1 MDRTQREQTEE
12 KIQWLSRYR
21 KALRRQQLLAM
32 DLEQARG
39 MVLCH
44 APAVDGMPRASGHSD
59 RTGRAA
65 ERLMRA
71 ETRCAA
77 AAADT
82 HRIRSEV
89 QWSISTVFDPTQREL
104 LRRRYLLGQTLTE
117 ISEQMHLEYRWV
129 RRLHRKAVLR
139 AVTELPPAS

>member
-1 MDRTQREQTEE
+1 MERTEREQTEE

-39 MVLCH
+39 AVLCH
-44 APAVDGMPRASGHSD
+44 ARALDGMPRAEGHSD

-65 ERLMRA
+65 ERLMRV
-71 ETRCAA
+71 ETRCAS

-117 ISEQMHLEYRWV
+117 ISEEMHLEYRWV

>member
-21 KALRRQQLLAM
+21 KALRRQQLLAI

-39 MVLCH
+39 RVLCH

-65 ERLMRA
+65 ERLMQA

-139 AVTELPPAS
+139 AVTQLPPAS

>member
-117 ISEQMHLEYRWV
+117 ISEQMPGGYRWV
-129 RRLHRKAVLR
+129 RRPTRQAVQR

>member
-1 MDRTQREQTEE
+1 MEKTQREQVEE

-21 KALRRQQLLAM
+21 RALRRQELLAL

-39 MVLCH
+39 TVLCH
-44 APAVDGMPRASGHSD
+44 ARPVDGMPKASGHRD
-59 RTGRAA
+59 KTERAA

-82 HRIRSEV
+82 HRIRAEV